1 MITTA
6 RVTTVTTLGARF
18 QNTPHLLAYELNVL
32 FSMSRSL
39 REEGNMQI
47 TLGFS
52 CALLME
58 DNTNQLKWQALISNV
73 GLWQEPMSR
82 SMQLNYIPV
91 TAFS

>member
-47 TLGFS
+47 SEGV
-52 CALLME
+52 
-58 DNTNQLKWQALISNV
+58 SNF
-73 GLWQEPMSR
+73 R
-82 SMQLNYIPV
+82 I
-91 TAFS
+91 